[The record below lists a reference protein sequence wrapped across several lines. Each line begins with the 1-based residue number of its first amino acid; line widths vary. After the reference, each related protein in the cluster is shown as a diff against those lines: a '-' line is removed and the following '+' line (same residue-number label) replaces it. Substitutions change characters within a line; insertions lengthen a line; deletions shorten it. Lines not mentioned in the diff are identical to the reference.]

1 MIDMKDQGGDRTMK
15 RVLVIDDEQDILDL
29 VAYNLSRSGFRCFT
43 AQEAASGMDLLMTE
57 NPDLVI
63 LDIMLSGSDGLTL
76 LKELKLN
83 ETTSGIPV
91 IMLTAKAEE
100 SDRILGLEMGAD
112 DYISKPFSVRELIL
126 RVQRILER
134 VELPGINH
142 LVRCN
147 GITLDFDKYEV
158 TAGKNK
164 VGLTSTE
171 FKLLAFLL
179 RNKGR
184 VLSRTRLLEKVWGYS
199 YIGTTRTV
207 DTHIQRLRNKLHS
220 VPHGI
225 ETIRGV
231 GYKLEPVDIKSRRN
245 EESSA
250 VVKAGHWS

>member
-1 MIDMKDQGGDRTMK
+1 MK
-15 RVLVIDDEQDILDL
+15 RVLVIEDDQDILDL
-29 VAYNLSRSGFRCFT
+29 VAYNLSRNGYRCFT
-43 AQEAASGMDLLMTE
+43 AQNGSSGMDILMAE

-63 LDIMLSGSDGLTL
+63 LDVMLPGSDGLTL

-112 DYISKPFSVRELIL
+112 DYVSKPFSVRELIL

-142 LVRCN
+142 LIRCN

-207 DTHIQRLRNKLHS
+207 DTHIQRLREKLNS
-220 VPHGI
+220 VSHGI
-225 ETIRGV
+225 ETVRGI
-231 GYKLEPVDIKSRRN
+231 GYKLEPVDIKRGRH
-245 EESSA
+245 EKSSA
-250 VVKAGHWS
+250 ML